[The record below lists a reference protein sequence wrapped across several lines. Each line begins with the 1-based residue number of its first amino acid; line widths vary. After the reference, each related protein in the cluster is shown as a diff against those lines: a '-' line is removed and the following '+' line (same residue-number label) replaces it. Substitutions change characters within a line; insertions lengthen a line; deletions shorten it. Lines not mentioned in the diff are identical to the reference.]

1 MLKFLLIIFLVGYVL
16 LRVGGFIFK
25 LFLSG
30 LGNGQRQG
38 NFNSQTHRQQPK
50 KKAPGS
56 NLNIEHVPQD
66 KKSPDKSFND
76 GEYVDYEEVK

>member
-1 MLKFLLIIFLVGYVL
+1 MLKFLLITFLVGYVV

-38 NFNSQTHRQQPK
+38 NFNSQSRQQQPK
-50 KKAPGS
+50 RKAPGS
-56 NLNIEHVPQD
+56 NLNIDHVPADNKNQG
-66 KKSPDKSFND
+66 KSSRD
-76 GEYVDYEEVK
+76 GEYVDYEEIK